1 MVKSIHGQIPESE
14 IKETFYRAGGPGGQN
29 VNKVA
34 TAVRLIFDVN
44 ASRSLRNH
52 TKRRLFYIANNRIN
66 NKGLLII
73 EASRFRSQ
81 EKNRMDARRR
91 LAELIRE
98 ANYSPRRRVSTKPSR
113 RAKQNRLE
121 NKKRHAKIKNYRK
134 KIKPDVDF

>member
-1 MVKSIHGQIPESE
+1 
-14 IKETFYRAGGPGGQN
+14 
-29 VNKVA
+29 
-34 TAVRLIFDVN
+34 
-44 ASRSLRNH
+44 
-52 TKRRLFYIANNRIN
+52 
-66 NKGLLII
+66 I

-91 LAELIRE
+91 LAELIHE